1 MPDLALVIFD
11 CDGVLVDS
19 EPVANRVFCS
29 MLNELGLNVTLEYM
43 YEHFVGLSMPQ
54 CMERVAG
61 MLGAPPP
68 ADFVAR
74 LQMSTEAALR
84 GVEPIAGVPEVLD
97 AIRIPFCVAS
107 SGGHAKIRLT
117 LGESG
122 LLERFTGRIYS
133 VADVAKPKPAPDIF
147 LHAARAMRADPAGC
161 AVIEDTPT
169 GVRAGVAAG
178 MHVFGFC
185 AHTPA
190 QRLTQAGA
198 HAVFDDMRVLPQLLL
213 EVTRQGSCGG
223 SNANGAR
230 LNGT

>member
-1 MPDLALVIFD
+1 MRTAEPLPPPGGGREPVERKMPDLALVIFD

-74 LQMSTEAALR
+74 LQMRTEAALR

-107 SGGHAKIRLT
+107 SGWP
-117 LGESG
+117 
-122 LLERFTGRIYS
+122 TGCRPGCRASSSS
-133 VADVAKPKPAPDIF
+133 VRAALAPRRKANAKPIGFAFAVSGRGPTV
-147 LHAARAMRADPAGC
+147 AR
-161 AVIEDTPT
+161 
-169 GVRAGVAAG
+169 
-178 MHVFGFC
+178 
-185 AHTPA
+185 
-190 QRLTQAGA
+190 L
-198 HAVFDDMRVLPQLLL
+198 
-213 EVTRQGSCGG
+213 RQGRRWAGLECS
-223 SNANGAR
+223 SRFAR
-230 LNGT
+230 EATEASTDDVSAKRCRRSKSSPT